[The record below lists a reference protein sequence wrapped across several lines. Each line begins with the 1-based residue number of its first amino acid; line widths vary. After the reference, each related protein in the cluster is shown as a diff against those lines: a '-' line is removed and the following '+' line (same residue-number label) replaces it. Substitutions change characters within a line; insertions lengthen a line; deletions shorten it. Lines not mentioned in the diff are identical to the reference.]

1 MPSAAANGMS
11 TTSPL
16 TGERSSRPVPL
27 AADVY
32 ASCRLRFRSCGG
44 DGACTSRSVSNAA
57 RPDTTET
64 DGPTVVV
71 LPGDKMAVFESCALN
86 ASCVSRDRETTS
98 EAARPNDPAVSKEA
112 DKTAVTGSHLFGS
125 MRNGFDRNLA
135 HLVSTC
141 MSETTRKNLR
151 CEHSWFQ
158 YRCFDQR
165 SCCSLG

>member
-32 ASCRLRFRSCGG
+32 ARCRLRFWSCGDIG
-44 DGACTSRSVSNAA
+44 VGVTPLRSVFNAA
-57 RPDTTET
+57 RPETSGVTEVDASKDTE
-64 DGPTVVV
+64 PAA
-71 LPGDKMAVFESCALN
+71 DKMFVSASVALN
-86 ASCVSRDRETTS
+86 PPCAWRGLETIS
-98 EAARPNDPAVSKEA
+98 EAARPKDPAVSKEA
-112 DKTAVTGSHLFGS
+112 DKIAVTGSHLIGS

-141 MSETTRKNLR
+141 MSETTWKNLR
-151 CEHSWFQ
+151 CEHSWF
-158 YRCFDQR
+158 
-165 SCCSLG
+165 